1 MIEAFD
7 REHLWNALQ
16 LAERGLYTTTP
27 NPRVGCILVRN
38 GEVVGEGWHERAGEA
53 HAEVMALR
61 EAGDRARGATAYVTL
76 EPCSHHGRTPP
87 CADALIE
94 AGVRRVV
101 AAMQDP
107 NPRVSGQ
114 GLERLRAAGIEVDC
128 GALEGEARDLNIGF
142 VRRMQFGS
150 PWVRMKIAATLDGK
164 TALENGVSQWITG
177 PQARRDGHAWRARAC
192 ALLTG
197 IGTVKEDDPLL
208 TVRDVPTSRQPPRIV
223 VDSRMEIDLEAKILS
238 QGKVLLFA
246 ARDDADK
253 RRQLEDRGVEVLLLP
268 DASGKVDLRQLI
280 VECARR
286 EFNELHIEAG
296 FKLNGSLMREGL
308 IDELVLYLAPSIV
321 GDRARG
327 MFALPALDTLAGKT
341 ELALY
346 DLCRVG
352 DDVRI
357 IARMSPSSGSGPA
370 SD

>member
-1 MIEAFD
+1 MIEAID
-7 REHLWNALQ
+7 REHLWNALR
-16 LAERGLYTTTP
+16 LAERGLYTTAP

-38 GEVVGEGWHERAGEA
+38 GEIVGEGWHERAGEA

-87 CADALIE
+87 CADALIG
-94 AGVRRVV
+94 AGVSRVV

-107 NPRVSGQ
+107 NPRVCGQ
-114 GLERLRAAGIEVDC
+114 GLARLRAAGIEVDC
-128 GALEGEARDLNIGF
+128 GAFEDEARDLNIGF
-142 VRRMQFGS
+142 VTRMQFGR

-208 TVRDVPTSRQPPRIV
+208 TVRDVPISRQPPRIV
-223 VDSRMEIDLEAKILS
+223 VDSRMEIDLDAKILS
-238 QGKVLLFA
+238 QGKLLLFA
-246 ARDDADK
+246 ARDDAEK
-253 RRQLEDRGVEVLLLP
+253 RRALEARGVEVVVMP
-268 DASGKVDLRQLI
+268 DAKGKVDLHQLI
-280 VECARR
+280 DECSRR

-296 FKLNGSLMREGL
+296 LKLNGSLLRERL
-308 IDELVLYLAPSIV
+308 IDELVVYLAPSIV

-341 ELALY
+341 ELCLY

-357 IARMSPSSGSGPA
+357 VARTRVGSGSA
-370 SD
+370 AN

>member
-7 REHLWNALQ
+7 REHLWNALR

-107 NPRVSGQ
+107 NPRVSGR

-128 GALEGEARDLNIGF
+128 GAFEDEARDLNIGF
-142 VRRMQFGS
+142 VTRMQFGR

-164 TALENGVSQWITG
+164 TALENGASQWITG

-223 VDSRMEIDLEAKILS
+223 VDSRMEIDRDAKILS

-246 ARDDADK
+246 ARDDAE
-253 RRQLEDRGVEVLLLP
+253 RRAALEDRGVEVVVMP
-268 DASGKVDLRQLI
+268 DANGKVDLRQLI

-286 EFNELHIEAG
+286 EFNELHVEAG

-308 IDELVLYLAPSIV
+308 IDELVVYLAPSIV

-341 ELALY
+341 ELSLY

-357 IARMSPSSGSGPA
+357 ITRVPARGGTVRLA
-370 SD
+370 N